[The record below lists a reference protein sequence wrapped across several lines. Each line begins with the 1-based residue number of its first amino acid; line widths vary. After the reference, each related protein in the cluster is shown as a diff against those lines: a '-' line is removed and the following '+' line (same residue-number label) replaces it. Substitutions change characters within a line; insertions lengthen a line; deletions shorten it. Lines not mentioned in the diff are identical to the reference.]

1 MEDRFFSSVRKYSV
15 LLVKYLF
22 FLFNLSLLVG
32 LGIKTVKL
40 WISDPFD
47 FSDTLNTFSD
57 EPEWLDRKSA
67 ETQLWTA
74 LSLETLLFVIGGFL
88 CYELLIRQ
96 KTFRRSLIAPLAL
109 AFLFAAG
116 ESIPLFLPATE
127 KVHQIIVCKALNI
140 SWDVKDHR
148 CHIMDLELKRFEA
161 LKTRKKR
168 KPVSAK
174 PAVPVGNKESAS
186 VETPKVEKKPI
197 PAKTG
202 KPAANELKTTDIP
215 PVKKTDGNEKK

>member
-1 MEDRFFSSVRKYSV
+1 MESRFFSYMRKYSV

-22 FLFNLSLLVG
+22 FLFNLSLLTG

-47 FSDTLNTFSD
+47 FSDTLNAFAD

-74 LSLETLLFVIGGFL
+74 LSLETLLFIIGGFL
-88 CYELLIRQ
+88 CYELLIKQ

-161 LKTRKKR
+161 LKARKKR
-168 KPVSAK
+168 KPTPAK
-174 PAVPVGNKESAS
+174 QPVPAENKES
-186 VETPKVEKKPI
+186 VT
-197 PAKTG
+197 
-202 KPAANELKTTDIP
+202 NESKTTVIP
-215 PVKKTDGNEKK
+215 PAPPAQKTNGNEKK